1 LGRERGR
8 EGGAESWERERTEK
22 EMEEKWSRSTWPGET
37 ASRKGSH
44 RWGRWQCRGRS
55 AHSRLTACIHIK
67 WVVFSLPGPVW
78 LEIYRNREEVY
89 FTSWFQLIMVVK
101 TRQSSWQCPRL
112 PTSQGTSE

>member
-1 LGRERGR
+1 

-37 ASRKGSH
+37 ASR
-44 RWGRWQCRGRS
+44 
-55 AHSRLTACIHIK
+55 
-67 WVVFSLPGPVW
+67 PVW

-112 PTSQGTSE
+112 PTSQGTKMERDPWSVDLCTSKVYESARDANSHTSQGCMPTSDEAG